1 MAPPYADRPMAD
13 PSRLCLV
20 LERVS
25 EDVHEPGYIGDA
37 PLVGF
42 DAFAA
47 GQRLFGWV
55 RLDADRLTDLL
66 NEHRELHLVN
76 VLVESLADGTTITAD
91 EAIVRREDLLAVR
104 ASGPRGS
111 ATRRQPTREHP
122 VLVAVGP
129 YLVGGHLHAP
139 PDVEAL
145 ERIRSPQ
152 VMIPLTDAWI
162 AYRSGRDP
170 VRQRV
175 GTIIVNRDLADRIEP
190 VTQDA
195 LAEAEP
201 AASLVGDTAAG

>member
-1 MAPPYADRPMAD
+1 MAE

-25 EDVHEPGYIGDA
+25 EDVHEPGYIADA

-42 DAFAA
+42 DAFAD

-66 NEHRELHLVN
+66 NGHRELQLVN
-76 VLVESLADGTTITAD
+76 VLVEDLATGATITAD

-111 ATRRQPTREHP
+111 AARRQATREHP
-122 VLVAVGP
+122 VLATVGP

-139 PDVEAL
+139 QGAGAL
-145 ERIRSPQ
+145 ERIRGPQ

-162 AYRSGRDP
+162 SRRSGRDQL
-170 VRQRV
+170 RQAV
-175 GTIIVNRDLADRIEP
+175 GTIIVNRDRADRIEL
-190 VTQDA
+190 VTEEA
-195 LAEAEP
+195 LAEAGP
-201 AASLVGDTAAG
+201 SVVVAGATAG